1 MDTIRD
7 MIAAQRAELAE
18 VLAGL
23 AAASWDEPTLCA
35 GWRVREVVAH
45 ITMPFRFPGRRFAL
59 ELAKSRGRF
68 NEMADRVA
76 RRDAAAMSPADLTG
90 AVRSNT
96 GHPWKPPGG
105 GYTGALS
112 HDLIHGLDITV
123 PLGLDGPVPEDRLRL
138 VLPES
143 LTDRSVKF
151 FGVDLDGIELRAQDM
166 DWTLGSGA
174 PLTGTA
180 ADLLLVLCG
189 RTLPSG
195 RLAGEPSARFTQPD
209 RLGTAGLGAN
219 LLLRADGVRGPVPA
233 GHGTRPR
240 PG

>member
-7 MIAAQRAELAE
+7 MIAAQRAELGE
-18 VLAGL
+18 ILAGL
-23 AAASWDEPTLCA
+23 PGPRWDEPTLCA

-45 ITMPFRFPGRRFAL
+45 ITMPFRLGRGRFAL

-76 RRDAAAMSPADLTG
+76 RHDAARMSLTELAE
-90 AVRSNT
+90 AVSSNA

-105 GYTGALS
+105 GYAGALA

-123 PLGLDGPVPEDRLRL
+123 PLGIDRPVPEERLRL
-138 VLPES
+138 VLPGS

-151 FGVDLDGIELRAQDM
+151 FGVDLDGMELRAQDM
-166 DWTLGSGA
+166 DWTLGSGT
-174 PLTGTA
+174 PLTGTG

-189 RTLPSG
+189 RTLPPG
-195 RLAGEPSARFTQPD
+195 RLTGEPSARFSQP
-209 RLGTAGLGAN
+209 G
-219 LLLRADGVRGPVPA
+219 
-233 GHGTRPR
+233 
-240 PG
+240 

>member
-23 AAASWDEPTLCA
+23 PGPGWDEPTLCA

-45 ITMPFRFPGRRFAL
+45 ITMPFRLGRGRFGL

-76 RRDAAAMSPADLTG
+76 RHDAAQMSPADLTG
-90 AVRSNT
+90 AVRSNI

-105 GYTGALS
+105 GFTGALA

-123 PLGLDGPVPEDRLRL
+123 PLGLDRPVPEERLRQ
-138 VLPES
+138 VLPGS
-143 LTDRSVKF
+143 LADRSVTF
-151 FGVDLDGIELRAQDM
+151 FGVELDGIELRASDM
-166 DWTLGSGA
+166 DWTLGSGT
-174 PLTGTA
+174 PLTGAA

-189 RTLPSG
+189 RAVPAG
-195 RLAGEPSARFTQPD
+195 RLAGEPSARFS
-209 RLGTAGLGAN
+209 
-219 LLLRADGVRGPVPA
+219 
-233 GHGTRPR
+233 R